1 MAEAEGIP
9 PTASVAS
16 PGLGLNY
23 ILNHVYAWSG
33 TSTYSNE
40 TKEVLNFDIG
50 TGYIIGRFFF
60 QYDSTSFN
68 AGERIGYRITLN
80 GNEIVDSFG
89 GDPNQTTPYILQ
101 ILLPPFTNVLVEL
114 KTTDANNINMG
125 MTFVGRVYG
134 AV

>member
-1 MAEAEGIP
+1 MAESDVIP
-9 PTASVAS
+9 TSASVAS
-16 PGLGLNY
+16 PGLGIRY
-23 ILNHVYAWSG
+23 IGDHVYAWSG

-50 TGYIIGRFFF
+50 AGYVIGRFFF

-80 GNEIVDSFG
+80 ANEIVDSFG
-89 GDPNQTTPYILQ
+89 GDPNQTTPYILK

-125 MTFVGRVYG
+125 MTMVGRVYG
-134 AV
+134 AE